1 MMSVRFIIPGSQ
13 RYFLASFGICLWES
27 SRILNPMII
36 YPSPPSQLG
45 VNLCYLATQSQARK
59 RRVGKVLPPDP
70 PETWAVRLGEKP
82 FILRLKKLQE
92 AEWRTEP
99 ICSIFKCAGDCF
111 YGNGFI
117 SEKSFS
123 LSCCHKTPFKTSSF
137 YHHLPWGVC
146 GVNDLL
152 QVCPEGP
159 GAREA
164 APGFLKVP
172 QVNRV

>member
-1 MMSVRFIIPGSQ
+1 MLSSDSVTSRKEKGGKSAPP
-13 RYFLASFGICLWES
+13 RS
-27 SRILNPMII
+27 SWD
-36 YPSPPSQLG
+36 PSA
-45 VNLCYLATQSQARK
+45 C
-59 RRVGKVLPPDP
+59 
-70 PETWAVRLGEKP
+70 LGEKL

-123 LSCCHKTPFKTSSF
+123 LSCCHKTPFKTFSF
-137 YHHLPWGVC
+137 YHHLPWGVS
-146 GVNDLL
+146 GVNDLRH
-152 QVCPEGP
+152 VCPEGP

-172 QVNRV
+172 EVNRVWGCRWGLCHRGLRHHGLQRISLLRGSLKTRVGVHSYFRFKTSETCS